1 MRKLLKSLPDR
12 YRALSVNVR
21 AGLWYTA
28 CSFIQRGISFITVP
42 VFTRLLSVEQYGTV
56 SIYNSWQSV
65 LMIFCTLNLF
75 SGVFNN
81 GMVKFEKDRESFLS
95 SVQGLVT
102 LLTLFFFGIYLIFH
116 QSINQ
121 FLSLDTEFVIFMFA
135 EILMNAAFNFWAGRE
150 RFEFRYRKMIF
161 VTLLVS
167 ILSPVVAVVAVL
179 LANEPQKD
187 LARIAGSAVVVII
200 VYGIIYVINW
210 LRGKHFFQKAYWKY
224 ALSFNIPLVPHYLSM
239 LVLNQSDRL
248 MIDKL
253 VGRAEAGIYGLSHN
267 LAMVMNIFA
276 TSVNNAF
283 APWLY
288 QQLKKEDYK
297 SVKPVGTMLFL
308 LMAGVTFLIMA
319 FAPELVLLLAGRVYY
334 EAIYVIP
341 PLAVSIYFV
350 FMYQIFAN
358 VEFYF
363 EENRFIMYA
372 SVGGGI
378 LNIILNYVFIK
389 KFGYVAAGYTT
400 LVCYMIF
407 GVCHYLFM
415 QHTLKKHLTK
425 AASLFDIRGISAIT
439 MLLMIASFFILL
451 LYKLAIIRYV
461 LIGILLICL
470 FIYRR
475 TIKKTFDHILG
486 GENI

>member
-1 MRKLLKSLPDR
+1 MRKLLKSLPDK

-21 AGLWYTA
+21 AGLWYTV
-28 CSFIQRGISFITVP
+28 CSFIQRGIGFITVP

-56 SIYNSWQSV
+56 SIYYSWQSV

-81 GMVKFEKDRESFLS
+81 GMVKFEEDRATFLS

-102 LLTLFFFGIYLIFH
+102 LLTLFFFGIYLIFRE
-116 QSINQ
+116 SVNQ
-121 FLSLDTEFVIFMFA
+121 FWGLGTGFAIFMFA
-135 EILMNAAFNFWAGRE
+135 EILMSAALNFWAGRE
-150 RFEFRYRKMIF
+150 RFEFRYRKMIL

-167 ILSPVVAVVAVL
+167 VLSPIVAVIAVL
-179 LANEPQKD
+179 LAQEPRKD
-187 LARIAGSAVVVII
+187 IARIAGSAGVVII
-200 VYGIIYVINW
+200 VYGVIYAVNW

-239 LVLNQSDRL
+239 LILNQSDRL

-308 LMAGVTFLIMA
+308 LMAGITLLVMA

-334 EAIYVIP
+334 DAIYVIP

-363 EENRFIMYA
+363 EENHFIMYA
-372 SVGGGI
+372 SVGGGL

-389 KFGYVAAGYTT
+389 KYGYVAAGYTT

-415 QHTLKKHLTK
+415 QHTLRKHLEK
-425 AASLFDIRGISAIT
+425 AAGLFDIRGISAIT
-439 MLLMIASFFILL
+439 AALLIASFLVLL
-451 LYKLAIIRYV
+451 LYKQAIIRYV
-461 LIGILLICL
+461 LIGILLVCL
-470 FIYRR
+470 FACRR
-475 TIKKTFDHILG
+475 RIKKAFDHILG
-486 GENI
+486 GNV